1 MKLLLAGGT
10 GLIGQAFL
18 ARAQSTK
25 LHVTAVGR
33 RPTGLATED
42 IVADFAVLPAM
53 PSVRV
58 AVCTLGT
65 TIRAAGSEDAFRAID
80 FDAVI
85 AFATAAKT
93 AGVEHF
99 LTVTAVGANANSSV
113 FYSRVKGQV
122 ERELSSMHFQ
132 RLDIV
137 QPGLLL
143 GNRTESRPVEHL
155 LRWMAPGADL
165 LMQGPWRKYRSI
177 AAHTVAESLLVLTT
191 PSAPGRY
198 IHQHDDIM
206 ALLAGAP

>member
-18 ARAQSTK
+18 AHAQSTE

-33 RPTGLATED
+33 RPTGLASED
-42 IVADFAVLPAM
+42 IIADFADLPAM

-65 TIRAAGSEDAFRAID
+65 TIRAAGSQDAFRAID
-80 FDAVI
+80 FDAVV

-99 LTVTAVGANANSSV
+99 LTVTAVGANSNSSV
-113 FYSRVKGQV
+113 FYSRVKGEV
-122 ERELSSMHFQ
+122 ERELSSMQFQ

-143 GNRTESRPVEHL
+143 GNRAESRPVETL
-155 LRWMAPGADL
+155 LKWMAPGTDL
-165 LMQGPWRKYRSI
+165 LMQGPWRRYRSI
-177 AAHTVAESLLVLTT
+177 AAHTVAESLRVLTT
-191 PSAPGRY
+191 HSAPGLY
-198 IHQHDDIM
+198 IHQHEDILKL
-206 ALLAGAP
+206 AAGAP